1 MDNSIYIQPAAIV
14 SPLGNSIEQHVDAFQ
29 KGHSGISLIENG
41 GYRKTSLP
49 LAKRKEIT
57 ENRYDSL
64 LREGLEN
71 NHIQLSTKELEKTAV
86 IVSSTKGNIDLLPND
101 TFTSTRTIVSEYFPG
116 TDLTIISNACISGV
130 IAINTAADLLI
141 AGKYDQIVVIG
152 IDALSDFVS
161 YGFQSLYAL
170 SNEGC
175 RPFDQARNGTTLGEG
190 CGVVIVSKK
199 PMGNYSVVYKGGS
212 SSNDANHISGPS
224 RTGEGLVRSIEKTF
238 KRSQLSA
245 SDIDFISAHGT
256 ATVFND
262 EMESIA
268 FGRMNLDKTPLNSMK
283 GYFGHTLGAA
293 GILETIMSIVSMEKN
308 VLFANLGFTE
318 TGTSVP
324 LNIITKNTE
333 AHLTTVLKTASG
345 FGGGNASLILQKK
358 S

>member
-1 MDNSIYIQPAAIV
+1 MDNPIYIQYAAIV

-29 KGHSGISLIENG
+29 NGRSGIELIEKS
-41 GYRKTSLP
+41 GYQDTTLP

-57 ENRYDSL
+57 TNRYDNL
-64 LREGLEN
+64 LREALEQN
-71 NHIQLSTKELEKTAV
+71 TIQFSAKDLERTAV
-86 IVSSTKGNIDLLPND
+86 IVSSTKGNMDLLPND
-101 TFTSTRTIVSEYFPG
+101 TFTSTRAIVAEYFPG
-116 TDLTIISNACISGV
+116 TTLTIISNACISGV
-130 IAINTAADLLI
+130 IAINTAADLLL
-141 AGKYDQIVVIG
+141 ADKYDQIVVIG
-152 IDALSDFVS
+152 IDAISDFVS

-175 RPFDQARNGTTLGEG
+175 KPFDKARNGTTLGEG
-190 CGVVIVSKK
+190 CGVVVVSKK
-199 PMGNYSVVYKGGS
+199 PIGNYSVVYKGGA

-238 KRSQLSA
+238 KRSQLNA

-256 ATVFND
+256 ATIFND

-268 FGRMNLDKTPLNSMK
+268 FGRTMLDKTPLNSMK

-308 VLFANLGFTE
+308 YLFANLGFSE
-318 TGTSVP
+318 MGTSVP

-333 AHLTTVLKTASG
+333 ANLTTVLKTASG
-345 FGGGNASLILQKK
+345 FGGGNASLIIQKRA
-358 S
+358 